1 VKMSMEELMTFFQ
14 GGLEKDF
21 GYGDDQVIESLHD
34 CMEELRRAGMDLP
47 PPPTDDSE
55 RPLKPFGVFVPPT
68 IEQMIG
74 RRSTMIADGETQQDG
89 MLLIPADGGP
99 VLGPVHS
106 ATAENRLSSV
116 ASSSILDKYE
126 TATDG
131 FSSRRISVRDGRSSV
146 TSFVDDFLDIE
157 DEGGSDTRAVSDNMD
172 LEVDNIDFDGDM
184 DVQRN
189 WTWNG
194 ADQMPVPDGFGTS
207 LTETNSKF
215 GEARSPEKQESV
227 VDVPR
232 STSGVVTLNQPVSVI
247 NVVSGESEQSTP
259 TFDPRSTSAPR
270 YVTTVHTGS
279 DVHAAASGDAMVRD
293 FFDTSTASSLSQ
305 YMRVREYLSPTAEQR
320 PVKTLDY
327 YTPTT
332 QTWSSYTPPLRSQP
346 TSRPVDDIPGAASN
360 SLSASIN
367 LRRREFFSNSSETV
381 PSSLSYR
388 PLANGNPLQPVRHYP
403 IVLSPIGTLGSPSF
417 PSPTVQGR
425 LHNASVP
432 SFQSALAEPVVER
445 GEYATVTSR
454 PAVLNITSKVVS
466 PTGRV
471 VGSTVTYPNAGIS
484 SAPKQVYKSSIS
496 MQVAD
501 KSIEM
506 RYM

>member
-1 VKMSMEELMTFFQ
+1 MKMSMEELMNFFQ

-47 PPPTDDSE
+47 PPPADDSE
-55 RPLKPFGVFVPPT
+55 RPSKPFGVFVPPT

-74 RRSTMIADGETQQDG
+74 RRSTMIADGETPQDG
-89 MLLIPADGGP
+89 VLLIPADGGP

-131 FSSRRISVRDGRSSV
+131 FSSRRVSVRDGRSSV
-146 TSFVDDFLDIE
+146 TSLVDDLPDID
-157 DEGGSDTRAVSDNMD
+157 DEGGSDTRAASDNMD
-172 LEVDNIDFDGDM
+172 LDVDNIDFDGDL

-194 ADQMPVPDGFGTS
+194 ANQMRVPEGFGTS
-207 LTETNSKF
+207 LAETNSKF
-215 GEARSPEKQESV
+215 GDAGNLETQESLAGL
-227 VDVPR
+227 PT
-232 STSGVVTLNQPVSVI
+232 STSGLVTLNQPVSVI
-247 NVVSGESEQSTP
+247 NVVNGESEQSTP
-259 TFDPRSTSAPR
+259 TLDPRSSSAPR
-270 YVTTVHTGS
+270 YVTTIRTGS
-279 DVHAAASGDAMVRD
+279 GVGASARSDAMVRD
-293 FFDTSTASSLSQ
+293 FFESSTGSSLSQ

-327 YTPTT
+327 YTPTS
-332 QTWSSYTPPLRSQP
+332 QTWSSVR
-346 TSRPVDDIPGAASN
+346 SRPTDGPTDDLTNAASN
-360 SLSASIN
+360 SLSASIS
-367 LRRREFFSNSSETV
+367 LRRREFFSNSSEAV
-381 PSSLSYR
+381 PSSPSYR
-388 PLANGNPLQPVRHYP
+388 PVANGNPLQPVRHYP
-403 IVLSPIGTLGSPSF
+403 IVLSPIATLGSPSLPP
-417 PSPTVQGR
+417 PSIQGR
-425 LHNASVP
+425 PHNASVP
-432 SFQSALAEPVVER
+432 SFKSALAEPVVER
-445 GEYATVTSR
+445 GEYAAVASR

-466 PTGRV
+466 STGRT
-471 VGSTVTYPNAGIS
+471 VGSTVSYPNAGIS
-484 SAPKQVYKSSIS
+484 SPPKQVYKSSIS